1 MFVYT
6 RTEHCRIT
14 TQIST
19 NRFIYSYLFP
29 GSKDNIKLIQPLLFI
44 ILFPCSTSTLHH
56 SVFTFIGPSFSYA
69 FPSRLICTTPTATV
83 MFDKV
88 KDFFQSDFF
97 DARWKGKVFA
107 AQVGVTTLAFILGIA
122 KLATRPSYVPMSRM
136 DIMAITMVCHCNL
149 SRRH

>member
-1 MFVYT
+1 
-6 RTEHCRIT
+6 
-14 TQIST
+14 
-19 NRFIYSYLFP
+19 
-29 GSKDNIKLIQPLLFI
+29 
-44 ILFPCSTSTLHH
+44 
-56 SVFTFIGPSFSYA
+56 
-69 FPSRLICTTPTATV
+69 

-136 DIMAITMVCHCNL
+136 DIMAITMVCHFNIP
-149 SRRH
+149 RRH

>member
-1 MFVYT
+1 
-6 RTEHCRIT
+6 
-14 TQIST
+14 
-19 NRFIYSYLFP
+19 
-29 GSKDNIKLIQPLLFI
+29 
-44 ILFPCSTSTLHH
+44 
-56 SVFTFIGPSFSYA
+56 
-69 FPSRLICTTPTATV
+69 

-136 DIMAITMVCHCNL
+136 DIMAITMVCHRNRFEKTSTNRLDTEHQVILLL
-149 SRRH
+149 SL